1 MKAFTKK
8 LPVIIDLQPEP
19 QEVML
24 RLPEWMKYFFVL
36 LYIATLTGLGL
47 LLRESIDEFKLY
59 NEMVQARRTTE
70 NTVREI
76 NTMQSKLVDNK
87 SIQRDYDLYKMR
99 QKQITRPG
107 AILEWIPTLI
117 SKTQRANTITLLQL
131 GDSASV
137 RVTVEKPIT
146 EPVVRISTAP
156 ADYLLQSAGE
166 ETPKYNELPRGQK
179 ANINNEF
186 TAVVI
191 QLKKQ

>member
-1 MKAFTKK
+1 
-8 LPVIIDLQPEP
+8 
-19 QEVML
+19 ML

-76 NTMQSKLVDNK
+76 NTMHQSSWTTRAFRGITTSTKCAK
-87 SIQRDYDLYKMR
+87 SRSPGREQSWNGSQRSSARRKEPTPLHCCSWGQRERARDGGEAHHR
-99 QKQITRPG
+99 
-107 AILEWIPTLI
+107 AI
-117 SKTQRANTITLLQL
+117 
-131 GDSASV
+131 
-137 RVTVEKPIT
+137 
-146 EPVVRISTAP
+146 VRISTAP

-186 TAVVI
+186 TAVVV

>member
-36 LYIATLTGLGL
+36 LYVATLTGLGL

-59 NEMVQARRTTE
+59 KKWCKPAEQPKTRCARSTRCSQSSSTTRAFRGI
-70 NTVREI
+70 TTFTKCAKSRSPGRE
-76 NTMQSKLVDNK
+76 QSWNG
-87 SIQRDYDLYKMR
+87 S
-99 QKQITRPG
+99 
-107 AILEWIPTLI
+107 PTLI

-146 EPVVRISTAP
+146 EPIVRVSAAP

-166 ETPKYNELPRGQK
+166 ETPKYNELPKGQK